1 MSDRNAGE
9 LNVKNTSEHDAKN
22 FQKNIKETE
31 NIGIKLSETN
41 KDSSLLTQ
49 INSYDKKK
57 TESFIDCIT
66 DELVQQKLLNG
77 ILRNTEIENISD
89 ENLTKIT
96 EFVSD
101 NNIDDQIN
109 KIENIYTELQD
120 ILIENDELKNKSE
133 KIIKLEEDNI
143 DLANKMKDLKSLKFK
158 IADFLDKRG
167 IVSIYS

>member
-1 MSDRNAGE
+1 M
-9 LNVKNTSEHDAKN
+9 
-22 FQKNIKETE
+22 
-31 NIGIKLSETN
+31 
-41 KDSSLLTQ
+41 
-49 INSYDKKK
+49 
-57 TESFIDCIT
+57 
-66 DELVQQKLLNG
+66 VQQKLLNG